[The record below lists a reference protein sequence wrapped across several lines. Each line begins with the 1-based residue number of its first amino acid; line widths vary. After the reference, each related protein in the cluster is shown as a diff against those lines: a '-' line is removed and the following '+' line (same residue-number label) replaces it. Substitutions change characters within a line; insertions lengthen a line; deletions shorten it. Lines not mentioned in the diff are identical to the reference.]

1 MLPISVRLALDL
13 LCPSSG
19 MQVSEIYHLGC
30 AWVVTGS
37 LMPGM
42 TFYNELML
50 KVMYGGDQM
59 NE

>member
-1 MLPISVRLALDL
+1 MYCV
-13 LCPSSG
+13 
-19 MQVSEIYHLGC
+19 HLQECKYLKFIIWAVLGNIMS
-30 AWVVTGS
+30 VVTGS
-37 LMPGM
+37 PMPGM

>member
-1 MLPISVRLALDL
+1 
-13 LCPSSG
+13 

-50 KVMYGGDQM
+50 KIMYGGDQM